1 MGFEDGGHVGQTV
14 RGTVL
19 PRNQFEDVTQ
29 PLAGDGVASVR
40 VVDD

>member
-1 MGFEDGGHVGQTV
+1 VGKTV

-19 PRNQFEDVTQ
+19 RRNQFEDVTQ
-29 PLAGDGVASVR
+29 PLAGDGVAGVR